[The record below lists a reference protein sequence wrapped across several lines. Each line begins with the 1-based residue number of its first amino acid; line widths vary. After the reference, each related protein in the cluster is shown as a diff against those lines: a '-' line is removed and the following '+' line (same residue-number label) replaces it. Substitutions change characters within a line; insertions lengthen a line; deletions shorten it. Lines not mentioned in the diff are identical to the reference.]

1 MINLEAS
8 ITQLRTVNNGTTNQ
22 SASITNNTG
31 VPINNTNITNSTD
44 LPINLSTLRT
54 NGVTSILV
62 MTTIFGLM
70 FCLWVYF
77 GHLPTSRVAFTFK
90 PNPALLRLITC
101 SFDLLGRIIPEL
113 QTELELRGNTAN
125 FLLVK
130 FLKNEIENANKIWA
144 SVKDN
149 ITAYFFTDGL
159 VNLTEVTLRD
169 GVFHKKDRNFDP
181 KPLAQG

>member
-1 MINLEAS
+1 
-8 ITQLRTVNNGTTNQ
+8 
-22 SASITNNTG
+22 
-31 VPINNTNITNSTD
+31 
-44 LPINLSTLRT
+44 
-54 NGVTSILV
+54 
-62 MTTIFGLM
+62 M

-77 GHLPTSRVAFTFK
+77 GHLPTSRVAITFK

-113 QTELELRGNTAN
+113 QDEFELRGNTAN
-125 FLLVK
+125 VLLVK
-130 FLKNEIENANKIWA
+130 FLRNEIENANKIWA

-169 GVFHKKDRNFDP
+169 GVFHKKNRNFDP
-181 KPLAQG
+181 KPLAQGKVDNDTQYIATELEFKLPAVTKTKEVLKNELNEEEKKQIIE